1 MFCLL
6 KISHVVDS
14 PVWHGPLDMHTKLQR
29 VWTTTE
35 HRRWWQRQ
43 WWIWHIKNYISS
55 KGMYGMTGSEMISRT
70 TSANKA
76 FFYHVVDHELEC
88 YCSHGE
94 HQFVYTNAKSVGWR
108 VPSAWGL
115 GQGRGNRLSQK
126 MAVVKHHSIQ
136 PHCHMEQDRGK
147 DFPMENCLLSHIYLF
162 SPEMC
167 SDCRATPIEEFS
179 YDAISCLRTRYS
191 CSTFSN
197 VCSSFVS
204 WPGGGRLLNYTE
216 SGD

>member
-6 KISHVVDS
+6 KISHFVDT
-14 PVWHGPLDMHTKLQR
+14 PVWHGALDMHTKLQR

-55 KGMYGMTGSEMISRT
+55 KGMTGSEIISRT
-70 TSANKA
+70 TSGNKA
-76 FFYHVVDHELEC
+76 FLSRGWPWTRMLLQPRGTSICVYEC
-88 YCSHGE
+88 QVSRLTGTVCMGSRPRAWEQVIPEDGGREASQHPATLPHG
-94 HQFVYTNAKSVGWR
+94 AR
-108 VPSAWGL
+108 
-115 GQGRGNRLSQK
+115 QGKRL
-126 MAVVKHHSIQ
+126 
-136 PHCHMEQDRGK
+136 RR
-147 DFPMENCLLSHIYLF
+147 ENCLLSHIYLF

-167 SDCRATPIEEFS
+167 SDCRATPIEGFS

-204 WPGGGRLLNYTE
+204 SPGGGLLNYTE
-216 SGD
+216 SSD